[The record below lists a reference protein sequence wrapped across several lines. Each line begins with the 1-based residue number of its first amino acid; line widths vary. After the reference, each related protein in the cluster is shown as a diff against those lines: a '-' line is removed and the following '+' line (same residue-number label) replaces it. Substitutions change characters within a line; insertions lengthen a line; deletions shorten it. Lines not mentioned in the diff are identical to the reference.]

1 MQIKKYEGD
10 IHPRH
15 GSPLSLR
22 EAMGKIFDESFW
34 DPFDDRGIF
43 SSEGSMNTFPKI
55 NVSESEKEVKVVANI
70 PGVDPEKINI
80 EVDEDTL
87 VLSGQI
93 EEEKESSDERHYRFE
108 REFGEFYRDILLPS
122 KVDPDKVL
130 AQAKDGVVTINL
142 PKSVDKESRK
152 KIEIKK
158 SS

>member
-10 IHPRH
+10 INPRH

-34 DPFDDRGIF
+34 DPFDDRGLF
-43 SSEGSMNTFPKI
+43 SNEGSMNTFPKI
-55 NVSESEKEVKVVANI
+55 NVSEGEKEIKVVANI

-80 EVDEDTL
+80 EVDEDSL
-87 VLSGQI
+87 ILSGQI
-93 EEEKESSDERHYRFE
+93 EEEKESKGEKHYRFE
-108 REFGEFYRDILLPS
+108 REFGEFYRDILLPA
-122 KVDPDKVL
+122 KVNPDNVL
-130 AQAKDGVVTINL
+130 AQAKNGVITINL

-158 SS
+158 SG